1 MHATPPSLR
10 PGGRS
15 PGQLRPLTLTPGFVQ
30 TAEGSVLVSL
40 GNTRVLTNATIEQGV
55 PGWLRNSGRGWVTAE
70 YSMLPRSTVTRTP
83 RESERGKIGGR
94 THEIQRLIGR
104 SLRSVV
110 DMQALGER
118 TVILDCDVIQADGG
132 TRTAAITGAAVALA
146 LALDALVK
154 AGTLK
159 TSPLKQLVAA
169 TSVGIVDGAALLDLC
184 YEEDAQ
190 AEVDMNVVM
199 TADGGLVETQATA
212 EKGSYSRADLNGLI
226 DLAEAGTQGDL
237 RGATEQCSR
246 AGNRDQGSAKGE
258 ERKEREQK
266 PTACESSASHAARP
280 EIACVAAAPQMNLVL
295 QSSFACAFCSG
306 EGMISHAQKRNIP
319 PIATLPCA
327 NICSNCLRAA
337 TRTPLSTPP
346 SKTFPLPCAASG
358 PKAQSTRLGKCSSTC
373 ASRNGTFWTFRAIPT
388 ISTFPGPKGYWPAK
402 PVPPDAKAWDKS
414 VRAFRR
420 DLKAMSDLVAD
431 PATDLYAKIP
441 HGNGQTIL
449 REALL
454 VADHN
459 AYHLGELVL
468 LRRLLGAW

>member
-1 MHATPPSLR
+1 MSRPRLPYNPSMHATPPSLR

-15 PGQLRPLTLTPGFVQ
+15 PGQLRPLTFMPGFVQ
-30 TAEGSVLVSL
+30 TAEGSVLISL

-146 LALDALVK
+146 LALNALVK

-159 TSPLKQLVAA
+159 ISPLKQLVAA

-212 EKGSYSRADLNGLI
+212 ERGSYSRADLNGLI
-226 DLAEAGTQGDL
+226 DLAESGLKEIFAAQRAVLDKTG
-237 RGATEQCSR
+237 SR
-246 AGNRDQGSAKGE
+246 E
-258 ERKEREQK
+258 
-266 PTACESSASHAARP
+266 
-280 EIACVAAAPQMNLVL
+280 
-295 QSSFACAFCSG
+295 
-306 EGMISHAQKRNIP
+306 
-319 PIATLPCA
+319 
-327 NICSNCLRAA
+327 
-337 TRTPLSTPP
+337 
-346 SKTFPLPCAASG
+346 
-358 PKAQSTRLGKCSSTC
+358 
-373 ASRNGTFWTFRAIPT
+373 
-388 ISTFPGPKGYWPAK
+388 
-402 PVPPDAKAWDKS
+402 
-414 VRAFRR
+414 
-420 DLKAMSDLVAD
+420 
-431 PATDLYAKIP
+431 
-441 HGNGQTIL
+441 
-449 REALL
+449 
-454 VADHN
+454 
-459 AYHLGELVL
+459 
-468 LRRLLGAW
+468 